1 MKRYLLEEVI
11 KESGFKKSYLAEQL
25 NISKRTLSYK
35 LNGTYDWKLSEVIAL
50 SGILN
55 LSHEKSIEI
64 FFDKEVEWKE
74 T

>member
-11 KESGFKKSYLAEQL
+11 KTSGFKKSYLAEQL

-50 SGILN
+50 SNILN
-55 LSHEKSIEI
+55 LSHEKSLEI
-64 FFDKEVEWKE
+64 FFDK
-74 T
+74 